1 MLRLFRIIFA
11 IISFLAVTALFVDVT
26 GFAAQHWAWMAKI
39 QFIPAVL
46 SLNLLAVIGLIV
58 LTLVL
63 GRVYC
68 SVICPLGIYQDIVSR
83 ISIIFSKKKTRKLGK
98 FRYSPN
104 HKILRTAFFAIFAI
118 ALILGLISSLCTI
131 LVSLLEP
138 YSAFGRM
145 AVFFGRPLSVIIN
158 NELAAQAALN
168 DSYSFYFIPQLPFS
182 AALAIIAISTFL
194 IITVYAWKS
203 GRGYCNQIC
212 PVGSLLG
219 WMSQYSWLKPV
230 INTDKCISCG
240 KCARKCKASCIDSK
254 NHKIDYSRCVACMN
268 CISVCK
274 DGAISYRHLTSN
286 KTEKAEDQTP
296 DSSRR
301 AFITGSAVVAGS
313 LAASAL
319 GHGDGGLAPLKLKQK
334 ADRKVKLVPP
344 GAKGLKWLASHCTA
358 CQLCISNCPNEVL
371 SPSTDLSN
379 FMQPVM
385 DFSKGYC
392 RPECTKC
399 SDLCPAGAILP
410 IDIATKSSTKIGTA
424 VVDAD
429 ICISGAH
436 GQKCGLCSQSCPA
449 GAIEMIEVEKNSG
462 KLLPVVDAGLCIGCG
477 SCEYHCPVGT
487 VASNRNNK
495 AAIHVEGIERHHTI

>member
-1 MLRLFRIIFA
+1 MLRLFRIILA

-46 SLNLLAVIGLIV
+46 SLNLLAVIVLIV

-98 FRYSPN
+98 FRFSIN
-104 HKILRTAFFAIFAI
+104 RKILRISIFAIFTT
-118 ALILGLISSLCTI
+118 ALIFGLISSICTI

-145 AVFFGRPLSVIIN
+145 AVFFGRPLSVVIN

-219 WMSQYSWLKPV
+219 WISQYSWLKPV

-254 NHKIDYSRCVACMN
+254 NHKIDYSRCVACMD

-274 DGAISYRHLTSN
+274 DGAISYRHLTPN
-286 KTEKAEDQTP
+286 KTEKAEEQTP
-296 DSSRR
+296 DSTRR
-301 AFITGSAVVAGS
+301 AFIAGSAVVAGS

-358 CQLCISNCPNEVL
+358 CQLCISNCPNEV
-371 SPSTDLSN
+371 
-379 FMQPVM
+379 
-385 DFSKGYC
+385 Y
-392 RPECTKC
+392 
-399 SDLCPAGAILP
+399 LP
-410 IDIATKSSTKIGTA
+410 LPT
-424 VVDAD
+424 
-429 ICISGAH
+429 CQIS
-436 GQKCGLCSQSCPA
+436 C
-449 GAIEMIEVEKNSG
+449 
-462 KLLPVVDAGLCIGCG
+462 
-477 SCEYHCPVGT
+477 
-487 VASNRNNK
+487 NR
-495 AAIHVEGIERHHTI
+495 

>member
-1 MLRLFRIIFA
+1 
-11 IISFLAVTALFVDVT
+11 
-26 GFAAQHWAWMAKI
+26 
-39 QFIPAVL
+39 
-46 SLNLLAVIGLIV
+46 
-58 LTLVL
+58 
-63 GRVYC
+63 
-68 SVICPLGIYQDIVSR
+68 
-83 ISIIFSKKKTRKLGK
+83 
-98 FRYSPN
+98 
-104 HKILRTAFFAIFAI
+104 
-118 ALILGLISSLCTI
+118 
-131 LVSLLEP
+131 
-138 YSAFGRM
+138 M
-145 AVFFGRPLSVIIN
+145 AVFFGRPLSVVIN
-158 NELAAQAALN
+158 NEFAAQAALN

-219 WMSQYSWLKPV
+219 WISQYSWLKPV

-254 NHKIDYSRCVACMN
+254 NHKIDYSRCVACMD

-274 DGAISYRHLTSN
+274 DGAISYRHLTST

-379 FMQPVM
+379 FMQPEM

-399 SDLCPAGAILP
+399 SDLCPAEPYYRLTLQLKALQKLVRLLLMLTSVFLEHM
-410 IDIATKSSTKIGTA
+410 AKNA
-424 VVDAD
+424 VCVLRAARRSYRNDR
-429 ICISGAH
+429 SR
-436 GQKCGLCSQSCPA
+436 
-449 GAIEMIEVEKNSG
+449 EKFG
-462 KLLPVVDAGLCIGCG
+462 KLLRLSMPDCALVVAHANIIVLSAQSHPTAITKQLYMLKELKDITPSNEKNNNFISRRHFLRTASLAAGAMAFVGCD
-477 SCEYHCPVGT
+477 SDKNKTEQT
-487 VASNRNNK
+487 RTLQNRR
-495 AAIHVEGIERHHTI
+495 ER

>member
-1 MLRLFRIIFA
+1 M
-11 IISFLAVTALFVDVT
+11 D
-26 GFAAQHWAWMAKI
+26 
-39 QFIPAVL
+39 
-46 SLNLLAVIGLIV
+46 
-58 LTLVL
+58 
-63 GRVYC
+63 
-68 SVICPLGIYQDIVSR
+68 
-83 ISIIFSKKKTRKLGK
+83 
-98 FRYSPN
+98 
-104 HKILRTAFFAIFAI
+104 
-118 ALILGLISSLCTI
+118 
-131 LVSLLEP
+131 
-138 YSAFGRM
+138 
-145 AVFFGRPLSVIIN
+145 
-158 NELAAQAALN
+158 
-168 DSYSFYFIPQLPFS
+168 
-182 AALAIIAISTFL
+182 
-194 IITVYAWKS
+194 
-203 GRGYCNQIC
+203 
-212 PVGSLLG
+212 
-219 WMSQYSWLKPV
+219 
-230 INTDKCISCG
+230 
-240 KCARKCKASCIDSK
+240 
-254 NHKIDYSRCVACMN
+254 

-274 DGAISYRHLTSN
+274 DGAISYRHLTPN
-286 KTEKAEDQTP
+286 KTEKAEEQTP
-296 DSSRR
+296 DSTRR
-301 AFITGSAVVAGS
+301 AFIAGSAVVAGS

-410 IDIATKSSTKIGTA
+410 IDVATKSSTKIGTA

-449 GAIEMIEVEKNSG
+449 GAIEMIEVENNSG